1 MNNDAATSFKQ
12 ALALH
17 QGGKLAEAKL
27 IYEEILGLHPRHA
40 DSLHL
45 LGVLLKQTGRLMEG
59 ARLMQQAVE
68 IDPLQDAYHSNL
80 GNAYRE
86 MGEHELALSHLRRAL
101 EIQGDYP
108 EALNNL
114 GLTHHEMK
122 QYEEALACFDRALT
136 LRPSYANALYNKGN
150 TLKLLRRLDAA
161 VACYDA
167 ALSLAPNYFKA
178 LNNKGAAL
186 YEMRRW
192 KEAAACYESSLAL
205 NPSYPE
211 ALHNLGLVQTDT
223 KDLVGALKSYEAALL
238 MRPAY
243 EFLPGSVLHTRMKIC
258 QWAGFDE
265 ALRGVLEGVQEGR
278 PVINAFPLLSL
289 TDDPS
294 LQRQAASIWARLN
307 CVQQATLPDLP
318 KQTNQ
323 SKHPEHSE
331 HSELQV
337 HPGLATSPTPQ
348 GTSPQG
354 TPPNKIRLGYFSADL
369 HNHATAYLMAELF
382 ELHDRDRFE
391 LFAFSFG
398 PSKQDEMR
406 QRLLKSFDH
415 FIDVSH
421 MSDPEVAGLSQSL
434 GVDIAIDLK
443 GYTQD
448 QRANIFAHRAAPV
461 QASFIG
467 YPGTMGA
474 PFMDYLI
481 ADSTLV
487 PQACE
492 QHYDERIVF
501 MPDSYQVND
510 RKRHIDH
517 ATPTRQELGLPE
529 VGFVYCCFNNNY
541 KITPEVFGCWVRV
554 LRAVPGSVLWLLQD
568 NEQAASN
575 LRREAEGMGLDPS
588 RLVFAKRASLA
599 QHLAR
604 HRRADLFL
612 DTFPYNAHTTAS
624 DALWAGLPVLTRA
637 GQSFASRV
645 GASLLGAVGLP
656 ELVTH
661 CLKGYEEKAIEL
673 SKPGSVL
680 TSLRDRL
687 LRGVAGARLF
697 DTERFA
703 RDIERAYVKMHERRV
718 AGLLPEHIRL

>member
-1 MNNDAATSFKQ
+1 MNNDAATSFRQ

-45 LGVLLKQTGRLMEG
+45 LGVLLKQSGRLKEG

-122 QYEEALACFDRALT
+122 QYEDALACYDRALT

-223 KDLVGALKSYEAALL
+223 KDLVGALRSYEAALL

-307 CVQQATLPDLP
+307 CVQQAKLSDLP
-318 KQTNQ
+318 K
-323 SKHPEHSE
+323 HPELS
-331 HSELQV
+331 V
-337 HPGLATSPTPQ
+337 HPGLASSPAPI

-434 GVDIAIDLK
+434 GVDIAVDLK

-510 RKRHIDH
+510 RKRHIDP

-575 LRREAEGMGLDPS
+575 LRLEAAARGLDPT
-588 RLVFAKRASLA
+588 RLVFAKRAPLP

-604 HRRADLFL
+604 HRAADLFL

-624 DALWAGLPVLTRA
+624 DALWSGLPVLTRA
-637 GQSFASRV
+637 GESFASRV
-645 GASLLGAVGLP
+645 GASLLNAVGLP
-656 ELVTH
+656 GLVTH
-661 CLKGYEEKAIEL
+661 SLADYEGMAIEL
-673 SKPGSVL
+673 ASSGS
-680 TSLRDRL
+680 SLASI
-687 LRGVAGARLF
+687 RGSIARGIAGSRLF
-697 DTERFA
+697 DTEQFA
-703 RDIERAYVKMHERRV
+703 RALEKAFVQMHARRV
-718 AGLLPEHIRL
+718 AGLGPEHIVL